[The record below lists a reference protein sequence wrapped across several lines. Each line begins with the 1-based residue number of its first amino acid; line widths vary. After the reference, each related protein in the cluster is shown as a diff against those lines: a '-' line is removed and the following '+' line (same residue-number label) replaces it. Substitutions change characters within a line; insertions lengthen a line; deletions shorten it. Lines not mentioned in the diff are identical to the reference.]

1 MKDLF
6 KLAAMWTAVVVFI
19 VLLFSL
25 VATGG
30 RLGSLWSNTY
40 FAPKEEALRREV
52 VEQSKAYR
60 DGVVQDLRLLQVDY
74 LKADPSVQPALAA
87 AIRHR
92 ATGLDEADM
101 PADVAAFLRSLP

>member
-1 MKDLF
+1 MKKTL
-6 KLAAMWTAVVVFI
+6 KEAAATIAI
-19 VLLFSL
+19 VLFFFFLL
-25 VATGG
+25 AMIATGG

-60 DGVVQDLRLLQVDY
+60 DGVIQDLRLLQVDY
-74 LKADPSVQPALAA
+74 IKADPSVKPALAS

-101 PADVAAFLRSLP
+101 PSDVSAFLRSLP